1 MRKYHRIIS
10 IIVAL
15 PFSVMLLTGLVLLMR
30 NQFEFIQ
37 PESVKMQR
45 DSTLSLLTFDQVI
58 EKSGVPQ
65 ENIDQ
70 IILRPKKFHLSL
82 RLKNGEEIQM
92 HPQTGEILKK
102 AMRRTNFFIDLHQ
115 GTIAGDIGQYLIAF
129 PTALGLVFLL
139 ISGLIIF
146 PRRKSS

>member
-10 IIVAL
+10 IFIAL
-15 PFSVMLLTGLVLLMR
+15 PFSIILLTGLVLLLR

-37 PESVKMQR
+37 PEAIKMEKN
-45 DSTLSLLTFDQVI
+45 SSLNYLTYEQII
-58 EKSGVPQ
+58 EKTGAPQ
-65 ENIDQ
+65 EQIDQ
-70 IILRPKKFHLSL
+70 IILRPKKFHLAI
-82 RLKNGEEIQM
+82 RLKNGEELQM

-102 AMRRTNFFIDLHQ
+102 AMRRTNFLIDLHQ
-115 GTIAGDIGQYLIAF
+115 GSLAGDFGQYFIAF

>member
-1 MRKYHRIIS
+1 MK
-10 IIVAL
+10 
-15 PFSVMLLTGLVLLMR
+15 
-30 NQFEFIQ
+30 
-37 PESVKMQR
+37 
-45 DSTLSLLTFDQVI
+45 
-58 EKSGVPQ
+58 
-65 ENIDQ
+65 
-70 IILRPKKFHLSL
+70 HLSKFTL
-82 RLKNGEEIQM
+82 FSINEGFTNKDEIKEILEDYLLELIDEGYENSKINLTSYVSPEDFQRLKNGEEIQM